1 MKIWQLNFEVDLY
14 DNLVPVPKLSVEEL
28 QTFDGRSHLS
38 HWSPLHLARMEPEK
52 GLPLSDAPGFVF
64 PVFSHRALDCLKPLI
79 EPNIEILP
87 LDFDGGNYFGINVT
101 TVLDAVDY
109 EKSIYKT
116 FRDGKRIMSFKKY
129 SFIPSVVDGVP
140 IFKITDEKV
149 RYAFVSDAFRDIV
162 EKNKLTGFLFRQV
175 WDRGRVD

>member
-38 HWSPLHLARMEPEK
+38 HWSPLHVARMEPEK
-52 GLPLSDAPGFVF
+52 GLPLSDAPGCVF
-64 PVFSHRALDCLKPLI
+64 PVFSRHALGCLKFLI
-79 EPNIEILP
+79 ESYIEILP
-87 LDFDGGNYFGINVT
+87 LDFDEGDYLGINVT

-149 RYAFVSDAFRDIV
+149 RCAFVSDAFRDIV

>member
-1 MKIWQLNFEVDLY
+1 M
-14 DNLVPVPKLSVEEL
+14 
-28 QTFDGRSHLS
+28 
-38 HWSPLHLARMEPEK
+38 
-52 GLPLSDAPGFVF
+52 F

-79 EPNIEILP
+79 EPNIEILS